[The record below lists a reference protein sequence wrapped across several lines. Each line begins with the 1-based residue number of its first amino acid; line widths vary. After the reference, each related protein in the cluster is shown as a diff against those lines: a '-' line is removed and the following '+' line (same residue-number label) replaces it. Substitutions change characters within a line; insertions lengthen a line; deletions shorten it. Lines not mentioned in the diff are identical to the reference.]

1 MKDVYLVSCCR
12 TAIGSF
18 GGTLKDVPAAQLGSI
33 VAKAALERAG
43 LAPENLDEVMF
54 GCVLTAGQ
62 GQNGARQV
70 AIGAGIPIEVPAYTN
85 GMVCGSGM

>member
-12 TAIGSF
+12 TAIGTF

-43 LAPENLDEVMF
+43 LAAENLDEVMF

-62 GQNGARQV
+62 VRTLLVRLQSAPASPSRFPHTQSV
-70 AIGAGIPIEVPAYTN
+70 WFAVP
-85 GMVCGSGM
+85 V